1 MTQRITKQRLGRP
14 MALLALLLAAL
25 ACVGLTSQAQ
35 EAPAGPMRP
44 KPGVEPQKPTK
55 KVEEDQV
62 IRSRVNEVTAP
73 VAVRD
78 AQGEIVLNLSK
89 KNFHVF
95 DNGAEQSIDHFDL
108 GGDALSVV
116 LAVETSSHIEPM
128 LPAVRKTG
136 IIFTQTVMAKS
147 AEAAVI
153 GYDDEVNLLHGFTS
167 EPDEVQAIV
176 NGLPEGS
183 SGSLLYDAMA
193 RGVSLLSEEPVS
205 RRRVLLIVG
214 EPRDT
219 GSVNTLGEV
228 LRQAQLSNVTIYSVG
243 LSSTLADLRAKPSQY
258 EPPQVSPP
266 GTYGVP
272 TPNGQLQTPQLEQQV
287 QGNMDIGA
295 LAVWL
300 VRTGKN
306 LLTPNSLAV
315 ASNATGGFHANVLK
329 DATVEKAMDSIGGE
343 LHAEY
348 TISYHPPGDEPSGY
362 HEIKITVDKP
372 GLTVRTR
379 PGYYI
384 PPPPA

>member
-1 MTQRITKQRLGRP
+1 MEMRP
-14 MALLALLLAAL
+14 
-25 ACVGLTSQAQ
+25 GLTRASAVGIAVVCAAITCLGLSTLGQ

-44 KPGVEPQKPTK
+44 KPGVEAQKPTK
-55 KVEEDQV
+55 KVEEQQA
-62 IRSRVNEVTAP
+62 IRSRVNEVLAP
-73 VAVRD
+73 VSVRD
-78 AQGEIVLNLSK
+78 AQGETVLSLTQ

-116 LAVETSSHIEPM
+116 LLVETSSHVEPM

-153 GYDDEVNLLHGFTS
+153 GYDDEINLLHGFTS
-167 EPDEVQAIV
+167 EPDEVQSII

-183 SGSLLYDAMA
+183 SGSVLYDAMA
-193 RGVSLLSEEPVS
+193 RGVSLLSEEPLS

-272 TPNGQLQTPQLEQQV
+272 TPNGQPQTPELEQQV
-287 QGNMDIGA
+287 QGNMDLGA

-306 LLTPNSLAV
+306 LVTPNSLAI
-315 ASNATGGFHANVLK
+315 ASKATGGFHANILK
-329 DATVEKAMDSIGGE
+329 DNTIEKAMDSIGGE

>member
-1 MTQRITKQRLGRP
+1 MRP
-14 MALLALLLAAL
+14 
-25 ACVGLTSQAQ
+25 GLTRASAVGIAVVCAAIAGLGLSTLGQ

-44 KPGVEPQKPTK
+44 KPGVEAQKPTK
-55 KVEEDQV
+55 KVEEQQA
-62 IRSRVNEVTAP
+62 IRSRVNEVLAP
-73 VAVRD
+73 VSVRD
-78 AQGEIVLNLSK
+78 AQGETVLSLTQ

-116 LAVETSSHIEPM
+116 LLVETSSHVEPM

-153 GYDDEVNLLHGFTS
+153 GYDDEINLLHGFTS
-167 EPDEVQAIV
+167 EPDEVQSII

-183 SGSLLYDAMA
+183 SGSVLYDAMA
-193 RGVSLLSEEPVS
+193 RGVSLLSEEPLS

-272 TPNGQLQTPQLEQQV
+272 TPNGQPQTPELEQQV
-287 QGNMDIGA
+287 QGNMDLGA

-306 LLTPNSLAV
+306 LVTPNSLAI
-315 ASNATGGFHANVLK
+315 ASKATGGFHANILK
-329 DATVEKAMDSIGGE
+329 DNTIEKAMDSIGGE

>member
-1 MTQRITKQRLGRP
+1 MLFPRTFAR
-14 MALLALLLAAL
+14 LAAVPVAL
-25 ACVGLTSQAQ
+25 VCCGFALQGQ
-35 EAPAGPMRP
+35 ETPAGPMRP
-44 KPGVEPQKPTK
+44 KPGVETQKPTK
-55 KVEEDQV
+55 RVEEQQA
-62 IRSRVNEVTAP
+62 IRSRVNEVLAP
-73 VAVRD
+73 VSVRD
-78 AQGEIVLNLSK
+78 AQGETILSLTQ

-116 LAVETSSHIEPM
+116 LLVETSSHVEPM

-147 AEAAVI
+147 AEAAVL
-153 GYDDEVNLLHGFTS
+153 GYDDEINLLHGFTS
-167 EPDEVQAIV
+167 EPDEVQSII

-183 SGSLLYDAMA
+183 SGSVLYDAMA
-193 RGVSLLSEEPVS
+193 RGISLLSEEPLS

-219 GSVNTLGEV
+219 GSANTLGEV

-272 TPNGQLQTPQLEQQV
+272 TPNGQPQTPELEQQV
-287 QGNMDIGA
+287 QGNMDLGA
-295 LAVWL
+295 LALWL
-300 VRTGKN
+300 VSTGKN
-306 LLTPNSLAV
+306 LVTPNSLAI
-315 ASNATGGFHANVLK
+315 ASKATGGFHANIRR
-329 DATVEKAMDSIGGE
+329 DGSIEKAMDSIGGE

>member
-1 MTQRITKQRLGRP
+1 MEMRP
-14 MALLALLLAAL
+14 
-25 ACVGLTSQAQ
+25 GLTRASAVGIAVVCAAIAGLGLSTLGQ

-44 KPGVEPQKPTK
+44 KPGVEAQKPTK
-55 KVEEDQV
+55 KVEEQQA
-62 IRSRVNEVTAP
+62 IRSRVNEVLAP
-73 VAVRD
+73 VSVRD
-78 AQGEIVLNLSK
+78 AQGETVLSLTQ

-116 LAVETSSHIEPM
+116 LLVETSSHVEPM

-153 GYDDEVNLLHGFTS
+153 GYDDEINLLHGFTS
-167 EPDEVQAIV
+167 EPDEVQSII

-183 SGSLLYDAMA
+183 SGSVLYDAMA
-193 RGVSLLSEEPVS
+193 RGVSLLSEEPLS

-272 TPNGQLQTPQLEQQV
+272 TPNGQPQTPELEQQV
-287 QGNMDIGA
+287 QGNMDLGA

-306 LLTPNSLAV
+306 LVTPNSLAI
-315 ASNATGGFHANVLK
+315 ASKATGGFHANILK
-329 DATVEKAMDSIGGE
+329 DNTIEKAMDSIGGE

>member
-1 MTQRITKQRLGRP
+1 MEMRP
-14 MALLALLLAAL
+14 
-25 ACVGLTSQAQ
+25 GLTRASAVGIAVVCAAITGLGLSTLGQ

-44 KPGVEPQKPTK
+44 KPGVEAQKPTK
-55 KVEEDQV
+55 KVEEQQA
-62 IRSRVNEVTAP
+62 IRSRVNEVLAP
-73 VAVRD
+73 VSVRD
-78 AQGEIVLNLSK
+78 AQGETVLSLTQ

-116 LAVETSSHIEPM
+116 LLVETSSHVEPM

-153 GYDDEVNLLHGFTS
+153 GYDDEINLLHGFTS
-167 EPDEVQAIV
+167 EPDEVQSII

-183 SGSLLYDAMA
+183 SGSVLYDAMA
-193 RGVSLLSEEPVS
+193 RGVSLLSEEPLS

-272 TPNGQLQTPQLEQQV
+272 TPNGQPQTPELEQQV
-287 QGNMDIGA
+287 QGNMDLGA

-306 LLTPNSLAV
+306 LVTPNSLAI
-315 ASNATGGFHANVLK
+315 ASKATGGFHASVRK
-329 DATVEKAMDSIGGE
+329 DESIEKVMDSIGGE

>member
-1 MTQRITKQRLGRP
+1 MCAAITGLG
-14 MALLALLLAAL
+14 LSTL
-25 ACVGLTSQAQ
+25 GQ

-44 KPGVEPQKPTK
+44 KPGVEAQKPTK
-55 KVEEDQV
+55 KVEEQQA
-62 IRSRVNEVTAP
+62 IRSRVNEVLAP
-73 VAVRD
+73 VSVRD
-78 AQGEIVLNLSK
+78 AQGETVLSLTQ

-95 DNGAEQSIDHFDL
+95 DNGTEQSIDHFDL

-116 LAVETSSHIEPM
+116 LLVETSSHVEPM

-153 GYDDEVNLLHGFTS
+153 GYDDEINLLHGFTS
-167 EPDEVQAIV
+167 EPDEVQSII

-183 SGSLLYDAMA
+183 SGSVLYDAMA
-193 RGVSLLSEEPVS
+193 RGVSLLSEEPLS

-272 TPNGQLQTPQLEQQV
+272 TPNGQPQTPELEQQV
-287 QGNMDIGA
+287 QGNMDLGA

-306 LLTPNSLAV
+306 LVTPNSLAI
-315 ASNATGGFHANVLK
+315 ASKATGGFHANILK
-329 DATVEKAMDSIGGE
+329 DNTIEKAMDSIGGE